1 MIWGLE
7 SYKAAIGVSSAC
19 KTPQSTWSI
28 WPRKGK
34 EFYSGYILSFLL
46 SYRKVTFKDVQ
57 NRKQS
62 LNLQQVNYGTAKTI
76 VRFVSWSQ
84 VHPSGLTS
92 SNLATSARATWGST
106 RIGSSLCI
114 GNASLLQRLTV
125 EKVEGTEAQLPC
137 LHMDFPL
144 FLQPFP
150 PCVQFMIMTR
160 ADVIFLPRETKAEH
174 SDYSFAKTL
183 QKLYFN

>member
-1 MIWGLE
+1 MPAKPHSPLG
-7 SYKAAIGVSSAC
+7 AFG
-19 KTPQSTWSI
+19 
-28 WPRKGK
+28 RGK
-34 EFYSGYILSFLL
+34 EKNFSDHILSFLL
-46 SYRKVTFKDVQ
+46 SYRKVNFKDVQ

-76 VRFVSWSQ
+76 VRFMSWSQ

-92 SNLATSARATWGST
+92 SNLATSACATWGSM

-125 EKVEGTEAQLPC
+125 EKEGTEAQLPC

-160 ADVIFLPRETKAEH
+160 ADVIFLPRVTKAEH